1 MGSIRK
7 VLIYIFIPVLFLG
20 SLYSTAKK
28 YSVNWEIRFI
38 YPWKHSLFPHEF
50 APPTFYWS
58 DKSQI
63 AHVWDISI
71 NLAGHHPFVTKTVYQ
86 NRWKPDLSMWDS
98 IKTFSNYKD
107 IKIVISRKKSSK
119 IAFLDQKAELPF
131 RISEDEVGAPILY
144 REIPLPFIYAEKHI
158 WETSYAL
165 YNVGSSNPRH
175 EALGQFMVC
184 GNCHSSTRD
193 GKTIGLDFDAVSRD
207 KGGYFIANVDSQV
220 VFNND
225 NYMSWSKIEGKATF
239 GLFSKISHQGR
250 YVLTTI
256 KDRVINVKFD
266 APSAIAYSELFFP
279 INGVIAIYDRTT
291 KRIAELPG
299 ANDTAYIQSNGIWTP
314 DDKYIIFAR
323 AKALPYPDKSSRYE
337 SLISDTTITNAFVS
351 RKRDL
356 KFDLYIIPFND
367 GKGGEAKPIEGAS
380 FNGQSNYFPAIS
392 PDNKWL
398 IFCESNNYMMIQP
411 DSKLFIVPREGGR
424 AIKLACNFPG
434 MNSWHAWSPNGK
446 WMVFVSKSLNI
457 YTDMFLTHI
466 DNKGHASIPVLLE
479 DSKRPRCAAN
489 YPEFINRDP
498 SFTFDMKY
506 EYINTLL
513 IQAAIHEGKI
523 EQARKMVKQYLEQG
537 QTSTPVEYE
546 DLGNIMLKLGD
557 KKEAEKYF
565 KLEAQGDSSFYSRF

>member
-1 MGSIRK
+1 
-7 VLIYIFIPVLFLG
+7 
-20 SLYSTAKK
+20 
-28 YSVNWEIRFI
+28 
-38 YPWKHSLFPHEF
+38 
-50 APPTFYWS
+50 
-58 DKSQI
+58 
-63 AHVWDISI
+63 
-71 NLAGHHPFVTKTVYQ
+71 
-86 NRWKPDLSMWDS
+86 
-98 IKTFSNYKD
+98 
-107 IKIVISRKKSSK
+107 
-119 IAFLDQKAELPF
+119 
-131 RISEDEVGAPILY
+131 
-144 REIPLPFIYAEKHI
+144 
-158 WETSYAL
+158 
-165 YNVGSSNPRH
+165 
-175 EALGQFMVC
+175 
-184 GNCHSSTRD
+184 
-193 GKTIGLDFDAVSRD
+193 
-207 KGGYFIANVDSQV
+207 
-220 VFNND
+220 
-225 NYMSWSKIEGKATF
+225 MSWSKIEGKSTF
-239 GLFSKISHQGR
+239 GLFSKISHEDR

-279 INGVIAIYDRTT
+279 INGVIAIYDRAT
-291 KRIAELPG
+291 KKLAELPG

-337 SLISDTTITNAFVS
+337 SLISDTTITNAFVR

-392 PDNKWL
+392 PDDKWL
-398 IFCESNNYMMIQP
+398 VFCESNNYMMIQP
-411 DSKLFIVPREGGR
+411 DSKLFIVPREGGK
-424 AIKLACNFPG
+424 AIKLACNFPE

-446 WMVFVSKSLNI
+446 WMVFVSKGLSI

-557 KKEAEKYF
+557 KKEADKYF